1 MGEYSSS
8 EPQPMT
14 APSSDASVCKSVC
27 DTAATAAAGA
37 ATTAARGERVGAR
50 PRDEVRHGLRSAATP
65 TRQHGDACG
74 PRRRTG
80 ACDAAAEQRGCACGA
95 GAPQRGSSRAVSTA
109 AIAPGAAGCTAP
121 LPRVCMRRQSR
132 REASAARRVRFLE
145 SNDDVSTR
153 AKPLALR
160 SPGRPAGYRRRL
172 RLLCARRV
180 GGGSFCWQ
188 PWPFR
193 CVLYRRRAAQRAG
206 YTQLR
211 ACGPRFP
218 AR

>member
-8 EPQPMT
+8 EPAPMT

-50 PRDEVRHGLRSAATP
+50 PRDDVRHGLRSAATP
-65 TRQHGDACG
+65 ARPHDACD
-74 PRRRTG
+74 PRRRAG

-121 LPRVCMRRQSR
+121 LPRVRAPPSRQP
-132 REASAARRVRFLE
+132 ARRGPE
-145 SNDDVSTR
+145 SGFGVER
-153 AKPLALR
+153 
-160 SPGRPAGYRRRL
+160 
-172 RLLCARRV
+172 
-180 GGGSFCWQ
+180 
-188 PWPFR
+188 
-193 CVLYRRRAAQRAG
+193 
-206 YTQLR
+206 
-211 ACGPRFP
+211 
-218 AR
+218 